1 MAAPRKSYGS
11 TIRPWQHPLHEEK
24 DCNLR
29 VLGGMSFLSLGTI
42 EGLVKVM
49 MIGDR
54 TPTTIAEVASDFVG
68 KIGRTNAHS

>member
-1 MAAPRKSYGS
+1 
-11 TIRPWQHPLHEEK
+11 
-24 DCNLR
+24 
-29 VLGGMSFLSLGTI
+29 MSFLSLGTI